1 VHRILAIGLS
11 ISFALVF
18 TATAAAWSWP
28 ADGAV
33 LRSFDLGSDVY
44 AAGQHRG
51 VDVGGPEGSS
61 VRAPAAG
68 VVTFAG
74 SLPTYGRGVTI
85 LTGDGYAV
93 TLVHLGEIGVAK
105 GDTVGEGAAVGT
117 MGTSG
122 TPEQSVPSVH
132 LGIRRAADEEGY
144 VDPLGLLPPRNEPAP
159 VPEGEAE
166 PEPAVSPAAAPA
178 VIPAQEPPPAPPAP
192 TTPSPSAATA
202 PPAAATAASSV
213 AAALPSPGAAPSD
226 AGEAGAE
233 PVATAGSDAATA
245 APAASS
251 APRAGIE
258 IHATATSTGPVRPG
272 AAPGGVTPTQVPSH
286 GRVPVVRTRA
296 ATSAAAE
303 PTNVATQ
310 RTGAVGDA
318 TPRHRIAPVV
328 GPTGAESTPPAVGGH
343 ASTSA
348 HPHDAPFEPGV
359 TVRASETGRTGTVSA
374 DPPRRRPVPLPALD
388 KKPGIHPVRG
398 AIEPKRATS
407 GGRPVTAAQ
416 EGGRL
421 LRTAAAAMLAFLLA
435 AAVGRRVARRIGMD
449 GALLRH
455 HADLLRQFDAAHRP
469 RLHDR
474 GRGRV
479 RPPSAAART

>member
-1 VHRILAIGLS
+1 MHRILAIGLAV
-11 ISFALVF
+11 SFALVF
-18 TATAAAWSWP
+18 TATATAWSWP

-33 LRSFDLGSDVY
+33 LRPFDLGSDVY

-105 GDTVGEGAAVGT
+105 GDTVGEGATVGT

-132 LGIRRAADEEGY
+132 LGIRRAAEEEGY
-144 VDPLGLLPPRNEPAP
+144 VDPLGLLPPRGEPAP
-159 VPEGEAE
+159 VPEAE

-178 VIPAQEPPPAPPAP
+178 AIPAQEPPPAPPAP
-192 TTPSPSAATA
+192 TTPSPSAATT
-202 PPAAATAASSV
+202 PSAAATAAPSV
-213 AAALPSPGAAPSD
+213 AAAVASPGTVPSD

-233 PVATAGSDAATA
+233 PVATAGPAAA
-245 APAASS
+245 PDAPAAST

-258 IHATATSTGPVRPG
+258 IQATVTSTGPVRP
-272 AAPGGVTPTQVPSH
+272 AAAAGDVTPTQVVPSH
-286 GRVPVVRTRA
+286 GQVSVVRTRA
-296 ATSAAAE
+296 ATTPAAE

-310 RTGAVGDA
+310 RTGAGSDA
-318 TPRHRIAPVV
+318 MPRHRVAPAV
-328 GPTGAESTPPAVGGH
+328 GPTGHGSTPPAVGGH
-343 ASTSA
+343 PSTTA
-348 HPHDAPFEPGV
+348 HPHYAPLEPGV
-359 TVRASETGRTGTVSA
+359 TVRAAETGRTATVSA
-374 DPPRRRPVPLPALD
+374 DPPRRLPVRLPALD
-388 KKPGIHPVRG
+388 EGPGIHPVRG

-407 GGRPVTAAQ
+407 GGRPVTADQ
-416 EGGRL
+416 GGGRL
-421 LRTAAAAMLAFLLA
+421 LRMAATAVLAFLLA

>member
-1 VHRILAIGLS
+1 MHRFLAIGLVATL
-11 ISFALVF
+11 AL
-18 TATAAAWSWP
+18 ALCGEAAAWSWP

-33 LRSFDLGSDVY
+33 VRPFALGADAY
-44 AAGQHRG
+44 AGGQHRG
-51 VDVGGPEGSS
+51 IDVAGPDGSS
-61 VRAPAAG
+61 VRAPASG

-85 LTGDGYAV
+85 LTSDGYAV

-105 GDTVGEGAAVGT
+105 GDTVGEGASVGT

-144 VDPLGLLPPRNEPAP
+144 VDPLGLLPPRGEPAP
-159 VPEGEAE
+159 VPEAE

-178 VIPAQEPPPAPPAP
+178 AIPAREPPPAPPAP
-192 TTPSPSAATA
+192 TTPSPSAATT
-202 PPAAATAASSV
+202 PSAAATAAPSV
-213 AAALPSPGAAPSD
+213 AAAVASPGTAPPD

-233 PVATAGSDAATA
+233 PVATAGPAAA
-245 APAASS
+245 PDAPAAST

-258 IHATATSTGPVRPG
+258 IQATVTSTGPVRPG
-272 AAPGGVTPTQVPSH
+272 AAAGDVTPTQVPSH
-286 GRVPVVRTRA
+286 GQVSVVRTRA
-296 ATSAAAE
+296 ATTPVAE

-310 RTGAVGDA
+310 RTGAGSDA
-318 TPRHRIAPVV
+318 MPRHRVAPVV
-328 GPTGAESTPPAVGGH
+328 GPTGHGSTPPAVGGQP
-343 ASTSA
+343 STTA
-348 HPHDAPFEPGV
+348 HPHGAPLEPGV
-359 TVRASETGRTGTVSA
+359 TVRAAETGRTGTVSA
-374 DPPRRRPVPLPALD
+374 DPPRRRPVRLPALD
-388 KKPGIHPVRG
+388 EGPGIHPVRG

-407 GGRPVTAAQ
+407 GGRPVTADQ
-416 EGGRL
+416 GDGRL
-421 LRTAAAAMLAFLLA
+421 LRMAATAVLAFLLA
-435 AAVGRRVARRIGMD
+435 AAVGRTVARRIGMD